1 MGRPPQVLKREQI
14 FSGRKVA
21 LEVHRV
27 RDADGRETTR
37 EVVLHGGSVAILA
50 FPEPGRVLLEK
61 NWRYALGREV
71 LELPAGTLDA
81 DEAPRACAARELAE
95 ETGWRAG
102 RLESLLVIHPSP
114 GILSERLEIF
124 LADDLAPG
132 KPEREAGEQIEN
144 VLVPLDEAYQMIRD
158 GRITDSKTV
167 AGLLYW
173 RTFRAG
179 PGGGGDF

>member
-1 MGRPPQVLKREQI
+1 MDEHPQVLKREQI

-37 EVVLHGGSVAILA
+37 EVILHGGSVAILA
-50 FPEPGRVLLEK
+50 FPNPGRVLLEK
-61 NWRYALGREV
+61 NWRYALGREM

-81 DEAPRACAARELAE
+81 GEDPRACAARELAE

-114 GILSERLEIF
+114 GVLSERLEIF

-158 GRITDSKTV
+158 GRITDAKTV
-167 AGLLYW
+167 AALLFW

-179 PGGGGDF
+179 PTGGGDA